1 MKSLHQK
8 RKEALD
14 RTYKYVYDNSK
25 AKRNGLREEVWEVET
40 KKHIDHLESIESNDY

>member
-1 MKSLHQK
+1 MKSLQEK

-25 AKRNGLREEVWEVET
+25 AKRKGLREEVWEVET
-40 KKHIDHLESIESNDY
+40 KQHIDHLESIDSKDY